1 MKRAA
6 WLRKR
11 AVQMQAEAERI
22 EARVNAAIKREKERL
37 EENVRKMEN
46 K

>member
-1 MKRAA
+1 
-6 WLRKR
+6 
-11 AVQMQAEAERI
+11 MQAEAERI